1 MKAIL
6 IVDDDAA
13 SLALVDGLLEAEG
26 FDTRT
31 ASDPGQALEILKTWE
46 PDVILLDIQMPGL
59 DDGLEFAR
67 RLKANIATRATPLVA
82 FTAYGESWSE
92 AEARAAGCDGFL
104 EKPITAEMLA
114 AAVRK
119 ATEKTG

>member
-13 SLALVDGLLEAEG
+13 SLALVEG
-26 FDTRT
+26 
-31 ASDPGQALEILKTWE
+31 
-46 PDVILLDIQMPGL
+46 V
-59 DDGLEFAR
+59 
-67 RLKANIATRATPLVA
+67 LVA

-104 EKPITAEMLA
+104 EKPITARMLA
-114 AAVRK
+114 DVVRK
-119 ATEKTG
+119 AVDKTG